1 MYRYKQQ
8 LKRKTQQIHLF
19 QVGEPGLAI
28 AVNQDLTIPATLM
41 LLQGRENQSRSIAA
55 YLQKPPKVWE
65 IDGDEWP

>member
-1 MYRYKQQ
+1 MCRSINKQQ
-8 LKRKTQQIHLF
+8 LKTQDATNSF

-28 AVNQDLTIPATLM
+28 AMNQDLTIPATLM

-65 IDGDEWP
+65 IDGDE